1 VIGRFDGARWIDR
14 SISKLLAFEI
24 IRIASPDAIQSQICQ
39 NEVSDHHV
47 SSAKYV
53 NLLSVVGIK
62 NLKTINTVREHNDN
76 DVKIN
81 MIDFHELL
89 KL

>member
-1 VIGRFDGARWIDR
+1 MIGRFDGARWIDR
-14 SISKLLAFEI
+14 SISKFLAFEI

-39 NEVSDHHV
+39 NEVSEHRV

-62 NLKTINTVREHNDN
+62 NLKTINTVREQ
-76 DVKIN
+76 
-81 MIDFHELL
+81 
-89 KL
+89 